1 MQLLIAILPLAINI
15 NCNSAVCNSGEIAI
29 LVVNEWSVVRVGDWG
44 ALCEPCEG
52 SFFFLFFGVT
62 SHS

>member
-29 LVVNEWSVVRVGDWG
+29 LVVNGQLFGLGIGE
-44 ALCEPCEG
+44 LCAIPAKVLS
-52 SFFFLFFGVT
+52 SFSFLV
-62 SHS
+62 SQVIVS